1 MVITNVKAGNTF
13 DNLLEEVSQ
22 IVYLFFVL
30 SKQKT
35 KKKKDNDI
43 IRSLQI

>member
-13 DNLLEEVSQ
+13 DNLLGEVSQ
-22 IVYLFFVL
+22 IVYLLFVL

-35 KKKKDNDI
+35 KKKNI
-43 IRSLQI
+43 MI